1 MKKNL
6 ILLFAH
12 FTIFTVVAQL
22 NAQQVDVNRIQTHIS
37 YLASDKLEGR
47 APGTKGEKK
56 AIHYIS
62 KEFKKIGLKPAGTN
76 GYKQKFDYKY
86 NTNPHDTTGKSFV
99 AKKGSNVV
107 GFLDNGAPYTIVIG
121 GHFDHLGVGH
131 HSSALDTDT
140 GIHNGADDNASG
152 TAGVIELAN
161 YFAGNNIKESNNF
174 LFICFSAEEDGL
186 VGSKHFTQIPTVN
199 LDQINCMIN
208 MDMIGRLD
216 PATRKLMVYGVGT
229 SPQFAG
235 VIDTN
240 DRRFK
245 FVIDSSGVGPTD
257 HTSFYLKNIPV
268 LSFFTG
274 QHSDYHKA
282 SDDVEKINFNGEGSI
297 LNYIASVI
305 NQIDKK
311 GKIAFSATRQ
321 KEQGG
326 RTRFKVSMGIMPDY
340 TSTEEGLRVDAV
352 TDGKPAQIAGIKGGD
367 IIVAMDS
374 KSIKDV
380 YEYMNQLGTYKAGD
394 VAVVKVKRGSE
405 NLEFKITFR

>member
-1 MKKNL
+1 MKKKQIL
-6 ILLFAH
+6 I
-12 FTIFTVVAQL
+12 FTIFTSLAFLFQ
-22 NAQQVDVNRIQTHIS
+22 AKGQEVDIARIQSHINF
-37 YLASDKLEGR
+37 LASDKLEGR
-47 APGTKGEKK
+47 APGTRGEKK
-56 AIHYIS
+56 AIKYIS
-62 KEFKKIGLKPAGTN
+62 KEFKRIGLKPAGTS
-76 GYKQKFDYKY
+76 GYKQKFDYQY

-99 AKKGSNVV
+99 QKKGKNVV

-152 TAGVIELAN
+152 TAGVLELAN
-161 YFAGNNIKESNNF
+161 YFANNNIKESNNF

-199 LDQINCMIN
+199 LSEINCMIN

-235 VIDTN
+235 LIDTN
-240 DRRFK
+240 DRRFTY
-245 FVIDSSGVGPTD
+245 VIDSSGVGPTD

-282 SDDVEKINFNGEGSI
+282 TDDVEKINFNGEASI
-297 LNYIASVI
+297 LNYIAGIVMKLDS
-305 NQIDKK
+305 K
-311 GKIAFSATRQ
+311 GKMAFSATKH

-340 TSTEEGLRVDAV
+340 TSVAEGLRIDAV
-352 TDGKPAQIAGIKGGD
+352 TEGKPAQLAGLKAGD
-367 IIVAMDS
+367 IIIGMDA
-374 KSIKDV
+374 KNIKDV
-380 YEYMNQLGTYKAGD
+380 YEYMNQLGTYKKGD
-394 VAVVKVKRGSE
+394 TAVIKVKRGEE
-405 NLEFKITFR
+405 NLEFKVTF